1 MAVLRVTASRRL
13 VEVFDVSETLAASIN
28 RLITLM
34 MVAASTSK
42 TSVNYYQTTWRYN
55 PEDSHLNPQSVF
67 LP

>member
-13 VEVFDVSETLAASIN
+13 VEVFDVSEALPASII

-34 MVAASTSK
+34 MVAERTSK
-42 TSVNYYQTTWRYN
+42 TSVNYYQTTWHYN